1 MDSTY
6 YQQIQKLQKSI
17 YTYLDPAQWENQVYQ
32 TPRSLLQKT
41 GVFVM
46 LFYTHSPIPAAKQ
59 KGEIPHT
66 KATTKPSTL
75 SQIKKD
81 GDHDWQNHLTGKLC
95 LNQVRGQQLTLPLP
109 LPPPTSVT
117 RKSLLWKAAWRRP
130 DKSARI

>member
-1 MDSTY
+1 MPRQTNKKETLNEYSQNAIASGDMDSTY

-59 KGEIPHT
+59 KGE
-66 KATTKPSTL
+66 
-75 SQIKKD
+75 
-81 GDHDWQNHLTGKLC
+81 
-95 LNQVRGQQLTLPLP
+95 LPL
-109 LPPPTSVT
+109 
-117 RKSLLWKAAWRRP
+117 
-130 DKSARI
+130 